1 MRILIFLMILTL
13 SSCVVSSK
21 LYNEQVAKN
30 ASLLE
35 QMKSDKAVYDY
46 QDELCRLAAY
56 ELKLQLDTC
65 RAKNDT
71 IKVGE

>member
-1 MRILIFLMILTL
+1 MKRIFILLMVFTF

-35 QMKSDKAVYDY
+35 QIESDKAVYEY
-46 QDELCRLAAY
+46 QDELCRSVAY
-56 ELKLQLDTC
+56 DLKLQLDTC

-71 IKVGE
+71 IK